1 MFTRAVYATDGKLD
15 LIAVTMHS
23 DTTALAYQDIKTLLD
38 YGFNNFSLL
47 DLPKYDP
54 KDFMMTAASGRQIE
68 LMAGDMIEQYPGRFL
83 VPNYSVNISWTPEL
97 TSEEGSLMARYVFG
111 SDILT
116 VTFPVWVDD
125 PYASSQAQEQE
136 TAATLPDNSGQASTV
151 GTETEVPPST
161 QEGEEAKNGLST
173 RQVIV
178 ICVLVALLS
187 VALYILGEM
196 FLRAKKR
203 RKKHR

>member
-1 MFTRAVYATDGKLD
+1 
-15 LIAVTMHS
+15 
-23 DTTALAYQDIKTLLD
+23 
-38 YGFNNFSLL
+38 
-47 DLPKYDP
+47 
-54 KDFMMTAASGRQIE
+54 
-68 LMAGDMIEQYPGRFL
+68 MAK
-83 VPNYSVNISWTPEL
+83 
-97 TSEEGSLMARYVFG
+97 YVFG
-111 SDILT
+111 NDVLT

-136 TAATLPDNSGQASTV
+136 TAATLPDNAGKSSPA
-151 GTETEVPPST
+151 GTESSVPAST